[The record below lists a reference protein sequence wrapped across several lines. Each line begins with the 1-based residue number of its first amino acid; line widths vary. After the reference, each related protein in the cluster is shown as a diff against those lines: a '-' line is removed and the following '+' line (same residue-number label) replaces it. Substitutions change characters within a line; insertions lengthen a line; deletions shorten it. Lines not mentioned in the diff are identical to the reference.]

1 MISLRWL
8 NIVLLMMF
16 LVLQYR
22 LWIGPGSWAQIAS
35 LKRDIEQQQQHN
47 DRLITRN
54 RMLEGEVLSLRSG
67 LEAIEEHAR
76 NDLGMIKRGETF
88 YLVIDGK

>member
-8 NIVLLMMF
+8 NIVLLVMF
-16 LVLQYR
+16 LALQYR

-35 LKRDIEQQQQHN
+35 LQRDIEQQQQHN
-47 DRLITRN
+47 DRLVTRN

>member
-1 MISLRWL
+1 
-8 NIVLLMMF
+8 
-16 LVLQYR
+16 
-22 LWIGPGSWAQIAS
+22 
-35 LKRDIEQQQQHN
+35 
-47 DRLITRN
+47 
-54 RMLEGEVLSLRSG
+54 VLSLRSG